1 MLSKCSRR
9 KYAFSD
15 GVFIAKRDM
24 VDDEKRSFA
33 RVDEQVNA
41 CLVALEREVEAFT
54 FKFLLR
60 ILLLCYQC
68 PISEGFL
75 GFK

>member
-1 MLSKCSRR
+1 MCSRR

-15 GVFIAKRDM
+15 GVFIAEGDM

-33 RVDEQVNA
+33 RVDEEVNA

-54 FKFLLR
+54 FKFLVR
-60 ILLLCYQC
+60 ILLLCFPYQ
-68 PISEGFL
+68 PSL